1 MRGGTQNRCG
11 ETLGESVPFSLSGRY
26 EFAQGCT
33 GGKVVPPSSSACGR
47 HLPQGEGWGSF
58 FEGIRSTRHF
68 VTLTPPISIC
78 RHRVFPNHRLFPVD
92 IPYPLCYNKTESE
105 YQFQCSRAGWAL
117 GENRESGAN
126 PERYRHCK
134 RGGRSMGRKPVIGFS
149 EKTLFRA
156 VDA

>member
-1 MRGGTQNRCG
+1 M
-11 ETLGESVPFSLSGRY
+11 VSLRD
-26 EFAQGCT
+26 EFKIILNYFRRKYLNCQLSIINCQFL
-33 GGKVVPPSSSACGR
+33 PPKC
-47 HLPQGEGWGSF
+47 
-58 FEGIRSTRHF
+58 
-68 VTLTPPISIC
+68 
-78 RHRVFPNHRLFPVD
+78 LFPVD
-92 IPYPLCYNKTESE
+92 IPYPLCYNKAESE

-117 GENRESGAN
+117 GENRESGAT